1 VLQPTAPDPADQ
13 PASQTVYSDRYTA
26 QQGAGVTKSDSVLV
40 KFDYGSQAAGDEL
53 LEFAIYGAKE
63 EERKQQ

>member
-1 VLQPTAPDPADQ
+1 
-13 PASQTVYSDRYTA
+13 
-26 QQGAGVTKSDSVLV
+26 VLV